1 MKILKLSIFLILIIS
16 CSDKKTEH
24 RISEFDKV
32 LGNENVAILD
42 LLTSDFENDFL
53 KRQYPNLN
61 TEKAYQKF
69 LTDLRDGKTD
79 NWQSVSKKARE
90 TFKSS
95 DLRLEMYEF
104 PDSVWILE
112 NSTFDKIESDSL
124 NFMQSQFPYIK
135 SRFKYTNLDG
145 ITEYTYSRGSIE
157 YMPNPDFDSIINREL
172 RTPRMN
178 YIGKYIQALES
189 IKDKSEFHKEFY
201 KRKNSVGFLPIESTS
216 QFMLYKNIDLKD
228 KLNRGIIV
236 LEFIY

>member
-1 MKILKLSIFLILIIS
+1 MKIFKLSIFLILIIS

-32 LGNENVAILD
+32 LGNDNVATLD

-79 NWQSVSKKARE
+79 NWQSVSKKARK

-95 DLRLEMYEF
+95 ELRLEMYEF

-124 NFMQSQFPYIK
+124 NYMHSRVPYIK
-135 SRFKYTNLDG
+135 SRFRYINQDG
-145 ITEYTYSRGSIE
+145 TTEYTYSRSSIE
-157 YMPNPDFDSIINREL
+157 FTPNPDYDSIINREL
-172 RTPRMN
+172 ITPEVN
-178 YIGKYIQALES
+178 YIGKYLQALKS
-189 IKDKSEFHKEFY
+189 IKDKSEFHKEY
-201 KRKNSVGFLPIESTS
+201 YERKSNAGFLPSESTS
-216 QFMLYKNIDLKD
+216 QFMLYKNIDLND